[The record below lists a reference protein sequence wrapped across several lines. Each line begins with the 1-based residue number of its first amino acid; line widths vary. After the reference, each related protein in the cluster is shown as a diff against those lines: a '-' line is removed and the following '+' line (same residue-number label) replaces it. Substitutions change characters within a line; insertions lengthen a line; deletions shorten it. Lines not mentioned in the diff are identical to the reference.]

1 MEPLGQQRR
10 SEVAPAFDLRSLSM
24 FVTVVEHGSFT
35 RAAAALEVTT
45 ACVSLQVKRLER
57 ALGAQLLR
65 RHAHGLLLT
74 SDGYRL
80 LPAARRMLALNAEL
94 MREWPGATGRAVAAV
109 AA

>member
-1 MEPLGQQRR
+1 METLGQQRR
-10 SEVAPAFDLRSLSM
+10 SEVVPAFDLRSLSM
-24 FVTVVEHGSFT
+24 FVTVVEYGSFT

-45 ACVSLQVKRLER
+45 ACVSLTIKRLER

-65 RHAHGLLLT
+65 RDAHGLVLT
-74 SDGYRL
+74 QDGDRL

-94 MREWPGATGRAVAAV
+94 MREWPAATGRSVAAV

>member
-1 MEPLGQQRR
+1 MTALEQQRR

-24 FVTVVEHGSFT
+24 FVTVVEQGSFT

-45 ACVSLQVKRLER
+45 ACVSLQIKRLER

-65 RHAHGLLLT
+65 RHAHGLVLT
-74 SDGYRL
+74 PDGDRL

-94 MREWPGATGRAVAAV
+94 MRDWPDATGRAVAAI